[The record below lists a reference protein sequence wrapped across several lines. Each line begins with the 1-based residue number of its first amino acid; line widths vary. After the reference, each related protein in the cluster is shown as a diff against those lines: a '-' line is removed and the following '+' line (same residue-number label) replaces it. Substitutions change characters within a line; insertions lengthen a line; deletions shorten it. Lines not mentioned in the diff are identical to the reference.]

1 MRAIIVEDEK
11 HARDNLEKLL
21 LQIDPDMQIQ
31 AKLDSVRGTVA
42 WLQANDTDLIFLD
55 IHLADDLSF
64 KIFEQT
70 AVKAPVIFTTAY
82 DQYALRA
89 FKVNSLDYLLKPID
103 KEELAQSLEKYRA
116 TRPVQPPM
124 DVNLLLRALQQ
135 PQRNYQQRFL
145 VTRREKILSIKADD
159 IAYFEY
165 SKKTARE
172 RGPALVGIELKSNA
186 TDNDSAKMATSKG
199 VIQGYAAHVSGNPI
213 IPSCGNRIF
222 PTHQRKGAIDGT
234 GRTIDR
240 RFRCTGPEGP
250 VQRNGYRVR
259 IKPGHGGHGDWST
272 TMAGNS

>member
-116 TRPVQPPM
+116 TRPVQPPV

-159 IAYFEY
+159 IAYFEGEDRY
-165 SKKTARE
+165 VYLVKSDGTRFIVEYKLSDLEELLDPAHFFRLNRSYIAHFEAIDKITVLSKSRVKVDLKPVAPREVIVSTETARDFK
-172 RGPALVGIELKSNA
+172 AWLN
-186 TDNDSAKMATSKG
+186 
-199 VIQGYAAHVSGNPI
+199 Q
-213 IPSCGNRIF
+213 
-222 PTHQRKGAIDGT
+222 
-234 GRTIDR
+234 
-240 RFRCTGPEGP
+240 
-250 VQRNGYRVR
+250 
-259 IKPGHGGHGDWST
+259 
-272 TMAGNS
+272 